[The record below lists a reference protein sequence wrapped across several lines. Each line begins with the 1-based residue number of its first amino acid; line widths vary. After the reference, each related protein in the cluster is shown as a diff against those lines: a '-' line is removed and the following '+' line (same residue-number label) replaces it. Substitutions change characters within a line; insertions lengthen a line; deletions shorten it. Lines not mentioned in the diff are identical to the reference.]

1 MKYAVV
7 LVCTGYLGRGSY
19 VILQDHTALPFS
31 ESSELPEDV
40 RVFSSERSAARYAKA
55 YKGDALLIPT
65 GSFKVLHVEHKYWKI
80 PCGGCG
86 FLMDSRVDVALCED
100 CRTLST
106 KEVSWVS

>member
-7 LVCTGYLGRGSY
+7 LVCTGLLGRRTFL
-19 VILQDHTALPFS
+19 ILQDHTAVPFHT
-31 ESSELPEDV
+31 SSELPENSLM
-40 RVFSSERSAARYAKA
+40 FSSERSAARYAKA
-55 YKGDALLIPT
+55 YKGDALVVPT
-65 GSFKVLHVEHKYWKI
+65 GSFKILHVEYKHGKI

-86 FLMDSRVDVALCED
+86 SLMDSSEEVALCEN